1 LHTGRDG
8 SDISGRDLREE
19 DHRQRDNPGDKHRI
33 RNRKFPD
40 LKKRRRLEGE
50 RFVFGW
56 FGRQRR
62 YRREHSSNRAKSN

>member
-1 LHTGRDG
+1 LRTARD
-8 SDISGRDLREE
+8 SFDISGGDLREE
-19 DHRQRDNPGDKHRI
+19 DYRQRDNPRDKHRI

-62 YRREHSSNRAKSN
+62 YRREQSSNRAKSN